1 MSNELTEATQE
12 LHDQFVQLTPE
23 YTTRAISETEKP
35 YVVQLINSSHYCTGL
50 ILKKQTYLKMAFM
63 SLPFGKFVKE
73 MRDRN
78 IDLDFLTYLATLK
91 TLNIADSRIAGLE

>member
-1 MSNELTEATQE
+1 
-12 LHDQFVQLTPE
+12 
-23 YTTRAISETEKP
+23 
-35 YVVQLINSSHYCTGL
+35 
-50 ILKKQTYLKMAFM
+50 MAFM

>member
-35 YVVQLINSSHYCTGL
+35 YVIQLINSSHYCTGL
-50 ILKKQTYLKMAFM
+50 ILKNK
-63 SLPFGKFVKE
+63 P
-73 MRDRN
+73 
-78 IDLDFLTYLATLK
+78 I
-91 TLNIADSRIAGLE
+91 